1 MKNCHAGRIATTPVA
16 EAAKTSGECP
26 FASCGPKSWRLRLR
40 GPAAVLQTE
49 GQGRRACSPR
59 SGISLMEVILA
70 TAILLGSVV
79 VLSEL
84 AGIGRR
90 QSNRSAELSEAQ
102 RLCEW
107 KLNEMLAGIAPI
119 EPVTDAPFEDDTAA
133 VEMEFGE
140 QEESLFGDLDEPDVP
155 HDESLEDEEAEWTYS
170 VEVTPV
176 ENVPG
181 LAALTV
187 TVTHNVETLRRPARF
202 SLTRWIPDPDLEDEE
217 GFDSSFDSS
226 SNSLTGGLF
235 SGGRG
240 S

>member
-1 MKNCHAGRIATTPVA
+1 MRNCHRRGIATAPVA
-16 EAAKTSGECP
+16 QVAKTSGECP
-26 FASCGPKSWRLRLR
+26 FASYGPKPWRLRLR
-40 GPAAVLQTE
+40 GSTAALRTE
-49 GQGRRACSPR
+49 GQGRRGYGPR
-59 SGISLMEVILA
+59 RGISLMEVILA

-140 QEESLFGDLDEPDVP
+140 QEESLFGDLDDPEVPD
-155 HDESLEDEEAEWTYS
+155 DESLEDEEAEWTYS
-170 VEVTPV
+170 VEVTPI

-181 LAALTV
+181 LSALTV
-187 TVTHNVETLRRPARF
+187 TVTHNVETLRRPARY

-217 GFDSSFDSS
+217 GFDSSFESG